1 MKKLLFI
8 LTFFFLTFPAAII
21 CQGQVLSLDSVI
33 GFPDTVQDNQ
43 QVTMTFRLSTN
54 GTAFVGDLAI
64 LMNSTQHDSTPDTL
78 YYNINDSIGGNGF
91 IDSLVVPYT
100 FRASDLDGGDNIV
113 VVWPA
118 SSQASV
124 NSDSL
129 QFHVVLINVG
139 IAEVHDAQS
148 VKLFQNPSSDF
159 ISLLITHPEKVEQV
173 RVLDVIGNIVMTFD
187 HPVTQFPVLSLSS
200 GIYFAEVNNKDG
212 SHIIR
217 KFFRH

>member
-8 LTFFFLTFPAAII
+8 LTFSFLTFRAAII
-21 CQGQVLSLDSVI
+21 CQGQVLSIDSI
-33 GFPDTVQDNQ
+33 LGFPDTVQDNQ
-43 QVTMTFRLSTN
+43 QVSMTFRLSTN

-78 YYNINDSIGGNGF
+78 YYNVNDSIGGNGF
-91 IDSLVVPYT
+91 VDSLIVSYT
-100 FRASDLDGGDNIV
+100 FRASNLDGGDNIV

-129 QFHVVLINVG
+129 QFHVVLTNVG
-139 IAEVHDAQS
+139 IAEVQDAQS
-148 VKLFQNPSSDF
+148 IQLFQIPSSDF
-159 ISLLITHPEKVEQV
+159 ISLRITHPEKVEQV
-173 RVLDVIGNIVMTFD
+173 RVLDVIGNVVMSFNY
-187 HPVTQFPVLSLSS
+187 PVKQFPVHLLSS
-200 GIYFAEVNNKDG
+200 GIYFAEVRNKDG
-212 SHIIR
+212 SHVIR